1 MTRTRA
7 AVVAENGAPFVI
19 QNVTLDPL
27 GPGEVLVKNIA
38 TGVCHTD
45 MIVQAGLVETPRVLG
60 HEGAGVIVEVGPG
73 VHTLAVGDKVVMSY
87 NSCGSCGQC
96 LSGAPNHCDAFLLV
110 NMAGLRTD
118 GSTSITAEDGSAI
131 SGNFFGQSSFA
142 EHSTANVRNVV
153 KLPADTPDELHKIL
167 GPLGCGIMTGAG
179 AVINSLK
186 VSAGSSIVVFG
197 AGGVGL
203 SAVLAA
209 LASGATK
216 VIVVDIN
223 EERLAFAMKLGATHV
238 ISGVAV
244 DLVDQVRALTGGGA
258 EFAVETTGNMKVV
271 GTSLE
276 CLAVGGTTA
285 MVGLSAPGSVAGFD
299 HFSLGLGRNVIGVV
313 EGDAV
318 PQVFIPKLIELHQA
332 GKFAFDRL
340 ITEYAFD
347 DLNAAI
353 HDSHSGDTIK
363 GVVVF

>member
-7 AVVAENGAPFVI
+7 AVVKENGAPFAI
-19 QNVTLDPL
+19 ENVTLDPL
-27 GPGEVLVKNIA
+27 GVGEVLVRNIA

-45 MIVQAGLVETPRVLG
+45 LIVQGGMIEMPRVLG

-73 VHTLAVGDKVVMSY
+73 VHTLTVGDKVVMSY

-96 LSGAPNHCDAFLLV
+96 LSGAPNHCDAFLLM
-110 NMAGLRTD
+110 NIAGVRLD
-118 GSTSITAEDGSAI
+118 GSTSITAEDGSAV

-142 EHSTANVRNVV
+142 EHSIANVRNVV
-153 KLPADTPDELHKIL
+153 KLPADTPDALHKIL

-186 VSAGSSIVVFG
+186 LTAGSSIVVFG

-203 SAVLAA
+203 SSVLAA
-209 LASGATK
+209 LASGATR

-223 EERLAFAMKLGATHV
+223 DDRLAFAKKLGATHT
-238 ISGVAV
+238 INGMAA
-244 DLVDQVRALTGGGA
+244 DLIDQVRAITGGGA
-258 EFAVETTGNMKVV
+258 DFAVETTGNMRVV

-276 CLAVGGTTA
+276 CLTVDGTTA

-299 HFSLGLGRNVIGVV
+299 HFLLGLGRKVIGVV

-318 PQVFIPKLIELHQA
+318 PQVFIPKLIDLHKA
-332 GKFAFDRL
+332 GRFAFDEL

-347 DLNAAI
+347 DINAAF
-353 HDSHSGDTIK
+353 HDSHTGETIK
-363 GVVVF
+363 GIVVF